1 MEGELGYS
9 APELQEEATAMP
21 MRREPTTRPVA
32 TAKPRTMSSLFGS
45 KGNAQGMTKKAAPTT
60 KPKQGSLLL
69 SKKPASSNAMSS
81 QVVISMLKAIQTEMM
96 GRFDK
101 LEGLIAQQGVAAAT
115 SNLQDNSGMDM
126 SGGRRRRATK
136 RRGHKRR

>member
-1 MEGELGYS
+1 MQ
-9 APELQEEATAMP
+9 PQESIFSFMGKKNS
-21 MRREPTTRPVA
+21 
-32 TAKPRTMSSLFGS
+32 AKP
-45 KGNAQGMTKKAAPTT
+45 QGMTKRAAPTI

-81 QVVISMLKAIQTEMM
+81 QMVISMLKAIQTEMM

-101 LEGLIAQQGVAAAT
+101 LEGLIAQQGVAAAS
-115 SNLQDNSGMDM
+115 SNLQENSGEDM
-126 SGGRRRRATK
+126 NGGRRRRATK